1 VEVFRPRSLAEAL
14 DIRAGHPGAT
24 PICGGTDLMVELNFD
39 RSRPEVL
46 IDLTTCADLEEWSRS
61 DGMIRMGA
69 GVTYSTLIAE
79 LAAMLPGLAIA
90 SRTVGS
96 PQIRNRG
103 TLGGN
108 LGTASPAGDGVPPLV
123 AVGAEVELA
132 SKAGTRFMPVTE
144 FITGVKKHALRDDE
158 LIAAIHVPVARGPQ
172 QFSKIG
178 TRNAMVIAVATFA
191 LALDLEARTVGAA
204 LGSSSP
210 RPLRARDAEAFVAA
224 ELDWER
230 RPPLPEGI
238 AERFAE
244 MVAQVAIPIDDARG
258 TAAYRRRSLKVMAI
272 RTLNWAWE
280 EARS

>member
-1 VEVFRPRSLAEAL
+1 VEVFRPQSLGEAL

-61 DGMIRMGA
+61 DGMIRIGA
-69 GVTYSTLIAE
+69 GVNYSTLIAE

-123 AVGAEVELA
+123 AVGADVELA
-132 SKAGTRFMPVTE
+132 SKAGTRLMPVTE

-158 LIAAIHVPVARGPQ
+158 LIAAVQVPVAGGPQ

-238 AERFAE
+238 AERFGE